1 MTTPGQTP
9 TRVRFTVLFMLCLL
23 AMITYMDRAAN
34 GSAKKAIM
42 EDLEVERLERARQ
55 ALRPELE
62 REAKQIAANGGD
74 AAKVASDLKEVNARI
89 EKKAK
94 ENEYTKDDF
103 FWILIAFQLAY
114 AIFEVPSGWWGDTRG
129 PRSTLLR
136 VVLWW
141 TAFVALTGFVGL
153 RVGGIFIGFTAL
165 FFLQFLFGMGEAGAF
180 PNIAKALYNWFPA
193 SQRGFA
199 KSIIWM
205 SARLMGGFTPLVWVL
220 LTDDDLGT
228 LAWREAMWIFAA
240 LAFAWCAM
248 FFSFF
253 RNKPREHP
261 GVNDAERE
269 LIDAGRIEAKGKVQ
283 VPWGKLIRSR
293 NLWAVCW
300 MYVVTNFGWYFL
312 MYNLPDAMR
321 DNFPAWKE
329 TSGGRMLLALLAGS
343 PLLIGMF
350 GCLAGGILSDR
361 YIRRTGDRKWG
372 RRLFG
377 MIGYGGAGLCYFAAA
392 GVKFTDPDNLFLF
405 AGCLIMMGFM
415 NDLIMA
421 PAWAVCQ
428 DIGRDYAATVSGA
441 MNMFG
446 NLVGA
451 VTTLL
456 ITGLI
461 MKNYP
466 APDNMMICFT
476 MYGIVYFLGVGIWLL
491 IDPTK
496 PIAEVE

>member
-1 MTTPGQTP
+1 MTPTLDSTARA
-9 TRVRFTVLFMLCLL
+9 TRVRYVVLFMLCLL

-34 GSAKKAIM
+34 GSAKEAIM
-42 EDLEVERLERARQ
+42 KELNEKQRADIESAGGVVKEADLWN
-55 ALRPELE
+55 
-62 REAKQIAANGGD
+62 AA
-74 AAKVASDLKEVNARI
+74 
-89 EKKAK
+89 
-94 ENEYTKDDF
+94 DF
-103 FWILIAFQLAY
+103 FWVLIAFQLAY
-114 AIFEVPSGWWGDTRG
+114 AIFEIPSGWLGDTQG

-141 TAFVALTGFVGL
+141 SLFVALTGLVGL
-153 RVGGIFIGFTAL
+153 RLTPTLYLGFVSL
-165 FFLQFLFGMGEAGAF
+165 LLLQFFFGVGEAGAF

-193 SQRGFA
+193 TDRGFA

-205 SARLMGGFTPLVWVL
+205 SARFMGGLTPLIWVL
-220 LTDDDLGT
+220 MTDARFGGLDWH
-228 LAWREAMWIFAA
+228 AAMWIFAGIAA
-240 LAFAWCAM
+240 LWCVI
-248 FFSFF
+248 FYLYF
-253 RNKPREHP
+253 RNKPGEHP
-261 GVNDAERE
+261 GVNALERAE
-269 LIDAGRIEAKGKVQ
+269 IDLGRIETKGKVR

-293 NLWAVCW
+293 NLWAICF
-300 MYVVTNFGWYFL
+300 MYVVTNYCWYFL
-312 MYNLPDAMR
+312 MYFLPSTMR
-321 DNFPAWKE
+321 KNFSSWNE
-329 TSGGRMLLALLAGS
+329 TVSGTIMLNLLAGC

-350 GCLAGGILSDR
+350 GCLLGGTLSDR
-361 YIRRTGDRKWG
+361 YIKRTGDKKWG

-392 GVKFTDPDNLFLF
+392 GVKVADPDNLFLF
-405 AGCLIMMGFM
+405 AFFVILMGFM

-451 VTTLL
+451 VSTLL

-461 MKNYP
+461 MKEYK
-466 APDNMMICFT
+466 DNESRGILICFT
-476 MYGIVYFLGVGIWLL
+476 MYGFVYFFGVGMWML

-496 PIAEVE
+496 PIEGPEEVLVVPAPTAVEESREPGVEEP

>member
-1 MTTPGQTP
+1 MSAAPPPGPEP
-9 TRVRFTVLFMLCLL
+9 TRIRYWVLFLLCLL

-42 EDLEVERLERARQ
+42 DDLGVGEDE
-55 ALRPELE
+55 
-62 REAKQIAANGGD
+62 
-74 AAKVASDLKEVNARI
+74 
-89 EKKAK
+89 
-94 ENEYTKDDF
+94 F
-103 FWILIAFQLAY
+103 FWVLIAFQIAY
-114 AIFEVPSGWWGDTRG
+114 AIFEIPSGWLGDTRG

-141 TAFVALTGFVGL
+141 SAFVALTGFVGTSHL
-153 RVGGIFIGFTAL
+153 AGIYLGFTAL
-165 FFLQFLFGMGEAGAF
+165 IIIQFLFGVGEAGAF

-193 SQRGFA
+193 ADRGFA

-205 SARLMGGFTPLVWVL
+205 SARFMGGLTPLLWVA
-220 LTDDDLGT
+220 LTDKQLGS
-228 LAWREAMWIFAA
+228 LYWREAMWLFAA
-240 LAFAWCAM
+240 VAAVWCVV
-248 FFSFF
+248 FYFIF
-253 RNKPREHP
+253 RNKPSEHP
-261 GVNDAERE
+261 AVNEAERAE
-269 LIDAGRIEAKGKVQ
+269 IDVGRVAVPGPVR
-283 VPWGKLIRSR
+283 VPWGKLVRSR
-293 NLWAVCW
+293 NMWAICF
-300 MYVVTNFGWYFL
+300 MYVVTNYCWYFL
-312 MYNLPDAMR
+312 MYFLPRALQTE
-321 DNFPAWKE
+321 FKTYTE
-329 TSGGRMLLALLAGS
+329 TTGGRCLVALLAGC

-350 GCLAGGILSDR
+350 GCLLGGTLSDR

-377 MIGYGGAGLCYFAAA
+377 MIGYGGAGCCYFAAA
-392 GVKFTDPDNLFLF
+392 GVKLADPDNLFLF
-405 AGCLIMMGFM
+405 AFFLVMMGFC

-451 VTTLL
+451 VSTLL
-456 ITGLI
+456 VTGLL

-466 APDNMMICFT
+466 GTQGILICFT
-476 MYGIVYFLGVGIWLL
+476 MYGCVYFLGVGIWLL

-496 PIAEVE
+496 PIDDAAAPVEAPPPQEEQTW

>member
-1 MTTPGQTP
+1 MTAPGQQP
-9 TRVRFTVLFMLCLL
+9 TRVRYTVLFMLCLL

-42 EDLEVERLERARQ
+42 ADLNA
-55 ALRPELE
+55 
-62 REAKQIAANGGD
+62 GG
-74 AAKVASDLKEVNARI
+74 SSYT
-89 EKKAK
+89 EK
-94 ENEYTKDDF
+94 DF
-103 FWILIAFQLAY
+103 FWVLIAFQLAY
-114 AIFEVPSGWWGDTRG
+114 AIFEIPSGWLGDTRG

-141 TAFVALTGFVGL
+141 SAFVGLTGFVGTDHL
-153 RVGGIFIGFTAL
+153 GIYLGFTAL
-165 FFLQFLFGMGEAGAF
+165 ITIQFLFGVGEAGAF
-180 PNIAKALYNWFPA
+180 PNIAKSLYNWFPA

-199 KSIIWM
+199 KSIVWM
-205 SARLMGGFTPLVWVL
+205 AARFMGGLTPLLWVL
-220 LTDDDLGT
+220 LTDKDLGSLT
-228 LAWREAMWIFAA
+228 WREAMWLFAGV
-240 LAFAWCAM
+240 AFLWCIM
-248 FFSFF
+248 FFGFF

-261 GVNDAERE
+261 AVNEAERE
-269 LIDAGRIEAKGKVQ
+269 LIDVGRVEAKGPVT
-283 VPWGKLIRSR
+283 VPWGKLLRSR
-293 NLWAVCW
+293 NLWAICG
-300 MYVVTNFGWYFL
+300 MYVVTNYCWYFL
-312 MYNLPDAMR
+312 MYFLPRMMQTEFKDWN
-321 DNFPAWKE
+321 D
-329 TSGGRMLLALLAGS
+329 TTGGRCVVALLAGC

-392 GVKFTDPDNLFLF
+392 GVKYSDPNNLFLF
-405 AGCLIMMGFM
+405 AAFLILMGFM

-441 MNMFG
+441 MNMVG
-446 NLVGA
+446 NLAGGVS
-451 VTTLL
+451 TLL

-461 MKNYP
+461 MREYEERNDP
-466 APDNMMICFT
+466 TTGFLICFV
-476 MYGIVYFLGVGIWLL
+476 MYGIVYFLGIGLWML

-496 PIAEVE
+496 PIDAEPDQSKA